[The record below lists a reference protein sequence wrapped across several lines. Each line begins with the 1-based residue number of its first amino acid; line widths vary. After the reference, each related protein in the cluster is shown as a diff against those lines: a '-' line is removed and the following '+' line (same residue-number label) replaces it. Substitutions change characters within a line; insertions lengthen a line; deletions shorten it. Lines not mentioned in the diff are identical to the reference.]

1 MSKDSM
7 NIKST
12 NTPRI
17 NPLNTNPLAKHFNIK
32 DLLTFALPSV
42 LVIVSMSIFGIID
55 GFLSQTMWGLL
66 LLQR

>member
-1 MSKDSM
+1 MSKDSK
-7 NIKST
+7 NINPT

-42 LVIVSMSIFGIID
+42 LVIVSMSILALLMD
-55 GFLSQTMWGLL
+55 FLSQTMWELL
-66 LLQR
+66 LLRR